1 MNFKHSLVIYR
12 KELMEVLRDKRTI
25 FTTFILP
32 IILYPLIIVGFN
44 SIMIRQTKSLEER
57 GATVAVQ
64 DSVNNSISRQL
75 IQDLTK
81 IKNYTIIPYSETTS
95 RLYEDKDIQ
104 CIVIKGDD
112 EIFRVSYMCLQK
124 CCFVFCMSYHLGD
137 SVFFPVNCNA
147 FDAKAGEFVV
157 GRKSDIAES
166 SNQSPLPLPYMRH
179 KFLPDH
185 LLHLVEVT
193 YKKEHCGGI
202 EPFFAGGV

>member
-57 GATVAVQ
+57 GATIAVQ
-64 DSVNNSISRQL
+64 DSVNNNISRQL

-104 CIVIKGDD
+104 CIITIRDSLGSDGTQFFKVYIQYDKSK
-112 EIFRVSYMCLQK
+112 EQSRM
-124 CCFVFCMSYHLGD
+124 VFNKLSEQL
-137 SVFFPVNCNA
+137 S
-147 FDAKAGEFVV
+147 
-157 GRKSDIAES
+157 
-166 SNQSPLPLPYMRH
+166 
-179 KFLPDH
+179 
-185 LLHLVEVT
+185 
-193 YKKEHCGGI
+193 
-202 EPFFAGGV
+202 